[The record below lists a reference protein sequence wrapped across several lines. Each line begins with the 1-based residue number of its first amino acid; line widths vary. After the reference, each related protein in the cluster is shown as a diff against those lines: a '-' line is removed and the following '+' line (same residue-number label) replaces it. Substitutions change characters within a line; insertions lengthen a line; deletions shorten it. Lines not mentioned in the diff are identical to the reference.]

1 MTGLTDPAPTY
12 RWVIVAAG
20 AAMLAVS
27 MGLLVNGVSVFFLPL
42 EQAFGWP
49 RGAIALIN
57 SIGLIGLAVGGIG
70 MGYVADRISIRRTS
84 LIGAVALG
92 ACVLAA
98 SQAEA
103 LWQFYILFFIAGAV
117 GGGSLFAPLFALIG
131 TWFRTGAGLAIGIAA
146 AGQAIG
152 QGGVPFGAALLIE
165 SIGWRGA
172 LLGLGLVC
180 LVTLI
185 PLSLLLRD
193 APGRAPD
200 PTALADGND
209 DPTSLP
215 NGVIVAWLSVA
226 VLMCCTCMAVPLM
239 HLVPLIQEQGISASK
254 AGSVLFL
261 MLLVAIGGR
270 VFFGVLADR
279 IGAMTAW
286 LAASAWQ
293 TLLVFGFTWINSLG
307 GFYLFAVLYG
317 FGYAGVMTGV
327 LTTTRSLTPVSRR
340 ASSTGI
346 VLAFAWLG
354 HGLGGFQGGLF
365 YDMTGAYTV
374 TYANAALAGLLN
386 LVLVGA
392 LYLTLRRRAPPAPE
406 PMEA

>member
-1 MTGLTDPAPTY
+1 MTNLTDPATPY
-12 RWVIVAAG
+12 RWVIVAAV

-27 MGLLVNGVSVFFLPL
+27 MGLLVNGLSVFFLPL

-57 SIGLIGLAVGGIG
+57 SIGLIGLALGGIV
-70 MGYVADRISIRRTS
+70 MGYVADRISIRHTS
-84 LIGAVALG
+84 LIGAVAIG

-103 LWQFYILFFIAGAV
+103 LWQFYVLFFIAGAV
-117 GGGSLFAPLFALIG
+117 GGGSVFAPLMALVG

-152 QGGVPFGAALLIE
+152 QGGLPFGAALLVE
-165 SIGWRGA
+165 SFGWRGA
-172 LLGLGLVC
+172 FLGLGLIC
-180 LVTLI
+180 LVTLV
-185 PLSLLLRD
+185 PLALLLRD
-193 APGRAPD
+193 APGRALGPGTPAGGD
-200 PTALADGND
+200 D

-215 NGVIVAWLSVA
+215 NGVIVAWLSAA
-226 VLMCCTCMAVPLM
+226 VLMCCACMAVPLM
-239 HLVPLIQEQGISASK
+239 HLVPLIQAQGISASN

-270 VFFGVLADR
+270 VFFGALSDR
-279 IGAMTAW
+279 IGAVAAW
-286 LAASAWQ
+286 LTASAWQ
-293 TLLVFGFTWINSLG
+293 TLLVFGFTWITSLG
-307 GFYLFAVLYG
+307 GFYAFAVLYG

-327 LTTTRSLTPVSRR
+327 LTTIRSLTPASRR

-365 YDMTGAYTV
+365 YDMTGAYVV

-386 LVLVGA
+386 LALVGG
-392 LYLTLRRRAPPAPE
+392 LFLTLRLRAQPAPE
-406 PMEA
+406 PVRA